1 MAEKYGVDTLRMA
14 IMFGAP
20 PENDLNFDE
29 KSIQSMKSYL
39 DRVSRLGDKLVSML
53 KLEKLQVKE
62 SCLENNSDFLQI
74 LKLLQDYELKIS
86 EQRYFHVA
94 IARLMEITNILQK
107 IANRDAGSDD
117 KELATLINGYILL
130 IKGLHPFSPHLSSE
144 IWSNLSNSLR
154 DLDNDRIQLVD
165 GLK

>member
-62 SCLENNSDFLQI
+62 SCLENNRN
-74 LKLLQDYELKIS
+74 LLEYI
-86 EQRYFHVA
+86 
-94 IARLMEITNILQK
+94 
-107 IANRDAGSDD
+107 DAMYKEFGATEYSDD
-117 KELATLINGYILL
+117 FIYDDD
-130 IKGLHPFSPHLSSE
+130 H
-144 IWSNLSNSLR
+144 
-154 DLDNDRIQLVD
+154 
-165 GLK
+165 